1 MDYSRTGGATMR
13 MPASNFSQSGLASMF
28 GIDLDADTKA
38 PRIPCRKKIAIIA
51 STVCGI
57 VGLAVVVVLG
67 GYMAWRWRK
76 VNAHIEDPIFE
87 KDVHPDVHE
96 GVVEQIVVQP
106 KCITTDSRPDV
117 FP

>member
-13 MPASNFSQSGLASMF
+13 VPASNFSQSGLANMF
-28 GIDLDADTKA
+28 GIDLGADTK
-38 PRIPCRKKIAIIA
+38 PPPVPCRKKIALVA
-51 STVCGI
+51 GTVCGI
-57 VGLAVVVVLG
+57 VGLAIFVVLG

-76 VNAHIEDPIFE
+76 VNVHLEDPIFE

-96 GVVEQIVVQP
+96 GVVEQIQVQP
-106 KCITTDSRPDV
+106 KSDTAESRPGA